1 MAEEL
6 ESNEVQITP
15 STSEATPPI
24 VFNVVGIGKFELP
37 VLGTPGV
44 PFGITSAF
52 GQFESSRRTGTA
64 QQKMVAWTRLV
75 DTLADT
81 YPDAVRVISRLG
93 GDDIAEI
100 FKQWGKKS
108 RDYTSAAR

>member
-1 MAEEL
+1 MSDEL
-6 ESNEVQITP
+6 TTTEVQITP
-15 STSEATPPI
+15 SAPLKIDLITFNI
-24 VFNVVGIGKFELP
+24 VGVGKFELP

-64 QQKMVAWTRLV
+64 QQKMTAWTRLI

-81 YPDAVRVISRLG
+81 YPDAVRVIARLG

-108 RDYTSAAR
+108 REHSAPSR